1 MEIRVLPKSILD
13 VECDCL
19 VVNLFEGVQSPG
31 GATGAVDKALGGLI
45 SDMISHGDFK
55 GKLNETVI
63 AYTGGKIPAR
73 KVLVVGLGKQED
85 FTLDRIRMVAGT
97 AARHAEKSGCKRL
110 ASILHGA
117 GIGGKKPADAAQ
129 ALVEGTLLGTYRFSE
144 YRAKTE
150 DAPEI
155 EEFLIVEKDEQK
167 AKDALDGARRGRIL
181 AEATN
186 FARDLVTTPGNKLT
200 PAILAEKAREI
211 AAEFGLEYHV
221 LEPKEMEELGMGAL
235 LGVAKGSAEE
245 PRLLVLSYKSGRAEE
260 KLALV
265 GKGLTFDAGGISLK
279 PADGMHEMKFDMAGG
294 AAVIGAI
301 RALAQLKPSLDV
313 VAVVPAAE
321 NLPDGKAQKPGD
333 VVKAMNGKTIE
344 VQNTDAEGRLIL
356 ADAIAYAKEKL
367 GATKIVDI
375 ATLTGAAVIALGHV
389 TTALIS
395 NNEELAG
402 AVLDA
407 AREAGEKVWRL
418 PAFDEYKEQYK
429 SDVADLKNIGGRPA
443 GTITGGL
450 IVGEFAGDTPWAHLD
465 IAGTAFLA
473 DERPYR
479 GKGATGV
486 GVRTLVNLAMNLGER
501 Y

>member
-19 VVNLFEGVQSPG
+19 IVNLFEGVLSPG
-31 GATGAVDKALGGLI
+31 GATGAVDKALEGLI
-45 SDMISHGDFK
+45 SEMISHGDIK
-55 GKLNETVI
+55 GRLNETVVL
-63 AYTGGKIPAR
+63 YTGGKIPAR
-73 KVLVVGLGKQED
+73 KILVVGLGKQVD
-85 FTLDRIRMVAGT
+85 FSLDRARMVSGT
-97 AARHAEKSGCKRL
+97 AARRAEKSGCKRL
-110 ASILHGA
+110 ASIIHGA
-117 GIGGKKPADAAQ
+117 GIGGQKPADAAQ
-129 ALVEGTLLGTYRFSE
+129 ALVEGTLLGTCGFTE
-144 YRAKTE
+144 YRSKTE
-150 DAPEI
+150 ETPAI
-155 EEFLIVEKDEQK
+155 EEFLIVEKDEKK

-186 FARDLVTTPGNKLT
+186 YARDLVITPANKLT
-200 PAILAEKAREI
+200 PAILAEKARE
-211 AAEFGLEYHV
+211 AARNFDLDYQV
-221 LEPKEMEELGMGAL
+221 LGPGEMEELGMGAL
-235 LGVAKGSAEE
+235 LGVARGSVEE
-245 PRLLVLSYKSGRAEE
+245 PRLIVLSYKSGREGE

-279 PADGMHEMKFDMAGG
+279 PADGMHEMKVDMAGG

-301 RALAQLKPSLDV
+301 RAIAELKPSIDV
-313 VAVVPAAE
+313 IAVIPAAE

-356 ADAIAYAKEKL
+356 ADAVAYAREKL
-367 GATKIVDI
+367 GATRIVDI

-389 TTALIS
+389 ASGLIS
-395 NNEELAG
+395 NNQELAD

-407 AREAGEKVWRL
+407 ARKAGEKVWQL
-418 PAFDEYKEQYK
+418 PAYDEYKEQYK
-429 SDVADLKNIGGRPA
+429 SDIADLKNIGGRPA

-450 IVGEFAGDTPWAHLD
+450 IIGEFAGDTPWVHLD

-473 DERPYR
+473 DEKPYL

-486 GVRTLVNLAMNLGER
+486 GVRTLVNLAINLGER
-501 Y
+501 